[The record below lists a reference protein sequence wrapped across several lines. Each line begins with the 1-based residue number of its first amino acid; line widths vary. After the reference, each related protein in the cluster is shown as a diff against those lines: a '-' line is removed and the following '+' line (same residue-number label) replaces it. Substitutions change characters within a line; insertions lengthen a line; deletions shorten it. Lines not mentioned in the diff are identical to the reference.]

1 MIVSFD
7 DGTGT
12 LHVRREGAGKAV
24 RTVFSEADHLLALT
38 LDADCVVIR
47 LTIEGADLLTPAEW
61 RDHPDRA
68 SIPADM
74 HAAVAAWLR

>member
-1 MIVSFD
+1 MDYD

-12 LHVRREGAGKAV
+12 LHVRREGA
-24 RTVFSEADHLLALT
+24 RTALSRHGRADDLLWLHF
-38 LDADCVVIR
+38 DADCVVIR
-47 LTIEGADLLTPAEW
+47 LTIEGADLLTQAEW

-74 HAAVAAWLR
+74 HEAVAAWLR